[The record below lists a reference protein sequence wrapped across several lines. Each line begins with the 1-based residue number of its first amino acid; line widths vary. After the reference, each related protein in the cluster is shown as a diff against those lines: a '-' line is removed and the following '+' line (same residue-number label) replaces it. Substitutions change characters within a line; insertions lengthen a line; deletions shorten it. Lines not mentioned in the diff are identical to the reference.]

1 GHLAQCESCG
11 EQLRRIGRTSELVRA
26 AVREQPSAE
35 LRERTLAYVRAVGR
49 PRGEAAAVAGGG
61 VAALDR
67 PDPARPIGIS
77 ASRAARGR
85 RLPRGSG
92 WAASLG
98 GVAILAAAVAVAA
111 VSIDRGAVEHR
122 YDDTIGALAEVNIW
136 TLRVDGEPDAK
147 RVLLRP
153 GDGSPPAATLLFS
166 PSTTELVVVASDLP
180 APP

>member
-1 GHLAQCESCG
+1 MDHEEALAIIETAAAEPSGLERLAAGDTADASRLAGHLAQCESCG

-77 ASRAARGR
+77 ASRA
-85 RLPRGSG
+85 
-92 WAASLG
+92 
-98 GVAILAAAVAVAA
+98 
-111 VSIDRGAVEHR
+111 
-122 YDDTIGALAEVNIW
+122 
-136 TLRVDGEPDAK
+136 
-147 RVLLRP
+147 
-153 GDGSPPAATLLFS
+153 
-166 PSTTELVVVASDLP
+166 
-180 APP
+180 